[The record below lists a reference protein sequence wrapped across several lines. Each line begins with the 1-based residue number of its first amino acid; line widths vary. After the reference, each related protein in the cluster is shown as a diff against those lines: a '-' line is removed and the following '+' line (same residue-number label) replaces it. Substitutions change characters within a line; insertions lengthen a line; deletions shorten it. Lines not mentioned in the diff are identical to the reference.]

1 MSAAAPQPDGKLAA
15 ALAWSARGFRVFPLQ
30 ENGKLPAFG
39 GTDWTAIA
47 TTDAATIT
55 AWWRDPLTG
64 IERDYNIGVDTT
76 GLLGIDID
84 NKNGKNGQANYEA
97 LGGRFDT
104 LTVRTPTGGYHLYYD
119 PRGEHFAGTVGERR
133 GVADGVDVR
142 AYHNYLVAPGSTID
156 GVAYEVLFDAPI
168 VPVPEAIRPK
178 LRPAVTER
186 RTAAISETDTEAA
199 IQFAREYLRQAAPAI
214 EGEFGDNRTYWTAC
228 EVRDRGVSQ
237 ETALAL
243 MLEEWN
249 DRCEPPW
256 DPSELRTK
264 VESAYRTSQRGEGEK
279 APEASFAGVHIEQP
293 AHPVVPPAQSGS
305 EDAEGIEA
313 ALVEQFVARHAG
325 DLRYVEAEGGWRGWD
340 GQRWRRDASSL
351 ARSAAFHL
359 CRQAAR
365 DEENPSRRNAVGSE
379 RMRGAVERLSRDVR
393 RMRADIDDFDAGD
406 WLLNTPGGVVDLKN
420 GEIRP
425 HDPALLM
432 GKMTSVAPSD
442 AEPRRWLEVLHRI
455 CGGDADLVTYL
466 QHLAGYAL
474 TGDTSEQS
482 LHFLVGPG
490 GSGKGTYLNSLVDLM
505 GDYATTPD
513 SSLFLANKRDGH
525 PTSLARLAGK
535 RLIVAQEIPEDSVW
549 NEALLKSL
557 SGGDRQTA
565 RFMRQDEFSFTPKG
579 KVLIAANK
587 APAFKSVDA
596 AIERRVRVVPF
607 RVRIP
612 AAEADKDL
620 RRKLLEAEG
629 PAILGWMIRGCV
641 EAHGRGGLC
650 APETVRAAT
659 ADYLAS
665 ENSHA
670 EWMERCCVVGPDE
683 HDLTVALYSSWV
695 TWCTQAREAPGTK
708 KSFAQTLQSFG
719 FERWREGGT
728 GARGFA
734 GLRLKTA
741 FDGAVTFTDAEG
753 SNVVPIG
760 RNAPRG

>member
-1 MSAAAPQPDGKLAA
+1 MRKLAG

-168 VPVPEAIRPK
+168 VPVPEAIRPR

-279 APEASFAGVHIEQP
+279 APEASFAGVHIEPQP
-293 AHPVVPPAQSGS
+293 NPIVQPGVDAGAIPPLGNAIALSALPPRAWLVRHMLYRGEVTAMVAPGS
-305 EDAEGIEA
+305 AGKSQMALTIAAMLARGDEYVFGNYNLFKGQRLRSVIYDAEDSLNEMSRRLIATCIFWGISPDEVTPHI
-313 ALVEQFVARHAG
+313 ALWSGRDHKMMRFSKGEWPERNGDVMDLVVRFIQQNGISFFGVGPLGHLHETDENSNSAMNKVMQIIGGVARETNVSLLLGHHTAKPPGAASDGHAG
-325 DLRYVEAEGGWRGWD
+325 NANAGRGAKAIVDNVRIALTLETMGAADWMKYASIVPEDDRERYARLDDAKTNRALRRRKPIWIKKNTVRLPQGDEVGAFEHYDLDGRVKPQDELIAEDLIHLITQSESSFLPLAECVGYVRQRYPLWQKMTVTIARDNLEQMFKAAVEVEAGRIY
-340 GQRWRRDASSL
+340 
-351 ARSAAFHL
+351 
-359 CRQAAR
+359 
-365 DEENPSRRNAVGSE
+365 
-379 RMRGAVERLSRDVR
+379 LS
-393 RMRADIDDFDAGD
+393 
-406 WLLNTPGGVVDLKN
+406 KN
-420 GEIRP
+420 
-425 HDPALLM
+425 
-432 GKMTSVAPSD
+432 K
-442 AEPRRWLEVLHRI
+442 
-455 CGGDADLVTYL
+455 
-466 QHLAGYAL
+466 
-474 TGDTSEQS
+474 
-482 LHFLVGPG
+482 
-490 GSGKGTYLNSLVDLM
+490 
-505 GDYATTPD
+505 
-513 SSLFLANKRDGH
+513 
-525 PTSLARLAGK
+525 
-535 RLIVAQEIPEDSVW
+535 
-549 NEALLKSL
+549 
-557 SGGDRQTA
+557 QT
-565 RFMRQDEFSFTPKG
+565 
-579 KVLIAANK
+579 KVL
-587 APAFKSVDA
+587 
-596 AIERRVRVVPF
+596 AIGHE
-607 RVRIP
+607 
-612 AAEADKDL
+612 L
-620 RRKLLEAEG
+620 
-629 PAILGWMIRGCV
+629 
-641 EAHGRGGLC
+641 
-650 APETVRAAT
+650 
-659 ADYLAS
+659 
-665 ENSHA
+665 
-670 EWMERCCVVGPDE
+670 
-683 HDLTVALYSSWV
+683 
-695 TWCTQAREAPGTK
+695 
-708 KSFAQTLQSFG
+708 
-719 FERWREGGT
+719 
-728 GARGFA
+728 
-734 GLRLKTA
+734 
-741 FDGAVTFTDAEG
+741 
-753 SNVVPIG
+753 
-760 RNAPRG
+760 